1 LISLSCAAMIVGP
14 GAPSAAPQCQRNRG
28 GPVTRR
34 KLRLFLK
41 KWKKAVQDAE
51 SGEAKS
57 DLWEG
62 KQAYEELQKTGFL
75 EAVLLV
81 KRFWEPDRKKH
92 KDWRLRAAIR
102 DISSEIGGYLDTQG
116 KIVEMNSSYRQAD
129 DFLKLMSGRCEK
141 EARQS
146 EPRYVKE
153 ILREF
158 AKDLWDSRRKLRRE
172 YLKEFDRP
180 WKLRGVMASILNA
193 HEYEK
198 RPTRE
203 DRLDALFQIR
213 LANLLRLSLPKPCK
227 SYVRRE
233 VFKKGARKK
242 VFKIVPQRDAGI
254 SRRTIARLIVLL
266 YIVGGLA
273 MRTKKGHLLI
283 VHTRKKMS
291 VLSVE
296 ERLDGAGIK

>member
-1 LISLSCAAMIVGP
+1 
-14 GAPSAAPQCQRNRG
+14 
-28 GPVTRR
+28 
-34 KLRLFLK
+34 
-41 KWKKAVQDAE
+41 
-51 SGEAKS
+51 
-57 DLWEG
+57 
-62 KQAYEELQKTGFL
+62 
-75 EAVLLV
+75 
-81 KRFWEPDRKKH
+81 
-92 KDWRLRAAIR
+92 
-102 DISSEIGGYLDTQG
+102 
-116 KIVEMNSSYRQAD
+116 MNSSYRQAY

-146 EPRYVKE
+146 EPSYVKE

-180 WKLRGVMASILNA
+180 WKPRGEMASILNA
-193 HEYEK
+193 HKYEK

-242 VFKIVPQRDAGI
+242 VYEKVLRREAGI
-254 SRRTIARLIVLL
+254 GRRTIARLIVLI

-273 MRTKKGHLLI
+273 RETEVKKEEFHLLI
-283 VHTRKKMS
+283 GHNRKKLT

-296 ERLDGAGIK
+296 EKLGRAGIE